1 MPSPARINPPFR
13 ADHVGSLKR
22 PPTLQQAREKLL
34 GPHDAAHNLGPHR
47 NAELRALED
56 GYVRDV
62 VALQERVGLQSITDG
77 EFRRRTW
84 WTDFVLGLEGTAI
97 NYSGK
102 TFVGVDRQGGQRPL
116 PEVTVHGKIRWR
128 GSVVADAFAFVRSVT
143 SRTPKLTIPSPPIVH
158 YMSADKRINRDV
170 YPDPAAFWDDLVQA
184 YRAEVQALASAGCTY
199 LQLDECM
206 IAFLCDPTHRDWVR
220 ATLGEDPDR
229 LLRTYASVINGAI
242 AGRPAT
248 MTVAMHMC
256 RGNMSGHWFAEGG
269 YEPVAEVVFNGIDV
283 DAYFLEY
290 DSPRAG
296 TFEPLRLVPKTKTV
310 VLGLVST
317 KTPELESADELRRRI
332 DEASRHVPLDQLCL
346 SPQCGFS
353 SNYIGNPVTV
363 DDQTRKLARIVEVAS
378 EVWSVSEREGR

>member
-1 MPSPARINPPFR
+1 MSSPARINPPFR

-22 PPTLQQAREKLL
+22 PQALQQAREKLL
-34 GPHDAAHNLGPHR
+34 GPHDAEHNLGPHR
-47 NAELRALED
+47 NAELRVLED
-56 GYVRDV
+56 GHIRDV

-97 NYSGK
+97 DYAGK
-102 TFVGVDRQGGQRPL
+102 TFVGFDRQGSQRPL
-116 PEVTVHGKIRWR
+116 PEVTVRGKIRWR
-128 GSVVADAFAFVRSVT
+128 GSVVADAFAFLRSVT

-184 YRAEVQALASAGCTY
+184 YRAEVQALARAGCTY

-283 DAYFLEY
+283 DGYFLEY

-296 TFEPLRLVPKTKTV
+296 TFEPLGLVPKTKTV